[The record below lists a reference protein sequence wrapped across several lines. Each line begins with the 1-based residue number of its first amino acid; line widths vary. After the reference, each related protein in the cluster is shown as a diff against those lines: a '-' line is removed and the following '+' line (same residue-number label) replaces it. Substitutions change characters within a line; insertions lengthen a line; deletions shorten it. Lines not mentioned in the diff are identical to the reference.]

1 MGLKCNGGAKLHT
14 HVNRV
19 WGGNAVAGIYGLGLS
34 ALRGNFVRGSGCQRN
49 FFHHDSAVSGIRT
62 SGIPNGYRQPGSW
75 LPPDEAGGL
84 SSFNGLTGEGEI
96 TADAWAVKLA
106 EAAITGS
113 GSLTA
118 FGSLIVQLIASIT
131 GSGTVTNGDIK
142 AFLAAVAA
150 LTGSGTISS
159 AVRTGLGA
167 LLASVT
173 ASGTAGG
180 STLTGNGELDADIV
194 AYGDLTPEG
203 IRDAILDAII
213 ESGLSLA
220 DVQRVL
226 LAFAAGNATG
236 LEGVDPKFY
245 AQDGTTVRIDGTY
258 SAGTRTID
266 SLNGD

>member
-1 MGLKCNGGAKLHT
+1 MGLLCNGGAKLHT

-62 SGIPNGYRQPGSW
+62 SGIPNGYRQPGAW
-75 LPPDEAGGL
+75 LQPDEAGGL

-96 TADAWAVKLA
+96 TADALAVKLA

-118 FGSLIVQLIASIT
+118 FGGLIVQLIASIT

-142 AFLAAVAA
+142 AFLAAIAS
-150 LTGSGTISS
+150 LTGSGAISS
-159 AVRTGLGA
+159 AVMTGLGE
-167 LLASVT
+167 LLAAVT

-180 STLTGNGELDADIV
+180 STATGIGELDADIV
-194 AYGDLTPEG
+194 AYGELTPEG
-203 IRDAILDAII
+203 IRDAVWARIVEAGFTAEQIL
-213 ESGLSLA
+213 
-220 DVQRVL
+220 RL
-226 LAFAAGNATG
+226 LAAHAAGAATG
-236 LEGVDPKFY
+236 LEGADMRY
-245 AQDGTTVRIDGTY
+245 TGLDGTTTRIDGNY
-258 SAGTRTID
+258 SGGTRTID
-266 SLNGD
+266 SLDAD